1 MTDTIDA
8 LTGVRYHAAD
18 GIGRITLARPEASNA
33 IDLPTAVSL
42 GQAVS
47 QAVIDPAVRVIL
59 IDGDGP
65 RFCAGGDVA
74 AMAAADDKPA
84 AVRGLA
90 ESLDAVLVTLD
101 ATDKPV
107 IAAVRGAVAGAGLGI
122 LLACDLVVAARTTK
136 LLTAYTSVGIT
147 PDCGVSWLLPR
158 AVGQQRA
165 LEMVLTGRPLSAEE
179 AQAWGLVT
187 MAVEDAELEA
197 ESDALA
203 TRIAALP
210 PFATGQARRLVRS
223 SWTVSRQAATV
234 DEVDTVTEAARR
246 AFA

>member
-1 MTDTIDA
+1 MTDTIDT
-8 LTGVRYHAAD
+8 LTGVRYQAAD

-33 IDLPTAVSL
+33 VDLQTALSL
-42 GQAVS
+42 GQAVN
-47 QAVIDPAVRVIL
+47 QAVTDPAVRVIL
-59 IDGDGP
+59 IDGEGP

-74 AMAAADDKPA
+74 SVAAADDKPA

-90 ESLDAVLVTLD
+90 ESLDAALLTLD

-122 LLACDLVVAARTTK
+122 LLACDLVVAARSTK
-136 LLTAYTSVGIT
+136 LLTAYTSIGIT

-187 MAVEDAELEA
+187 MVVDDAELEA
-197 ESDALA
+197 EAEALS

-210 PFATGQARRLVRS
+210 PFAAGQARRLVRS
-223 SWTVSRQAATV
+223 SWSVTRQAATV
-234 DEVDTVTEAARR
+234 DEVDTVTKAARR
-246 AFA
+246 IFA

>member
-1 MTDTIDA
+1 MTDTIDV

-18 GIGRITLARPEASNA
+18 GIGRIALSRPEASNA
-33 IDLPTAVSL
+33 IDLQTALSL

-47 QAVIDPAVRVIL
+47 QAVTDPAVRVIL
-59 IDGDGP
+59 IEGEGP

-90 ESLDAVLVTLD
+90 ESLDAALLTLD
-101 ATDKPV
+101 GSDKPV
-107 IAAVRGAVAGAGLGI
+107 IAAVRGAAAGAGLGI
-122 LLACDLVVAARTTK
+122 LLACDLVVAARTAK
-136 LLTAYTSVGIT
+136 LVTAYTSVGIT

-165 LEMVLTGRPLSAEE
+165 LELVLTGKALSAEE

-187 MAVEDAELEA
+187 RVVEDTELEA
-197 ESDALA
+197 EAEALA

-210 PFATGQARRLVRS
+210 PFATGQARRLIRS

-234 DEVDTVTEAARR
+234 DEVDTVTEAVRR
-246 AFA
+246 GFA